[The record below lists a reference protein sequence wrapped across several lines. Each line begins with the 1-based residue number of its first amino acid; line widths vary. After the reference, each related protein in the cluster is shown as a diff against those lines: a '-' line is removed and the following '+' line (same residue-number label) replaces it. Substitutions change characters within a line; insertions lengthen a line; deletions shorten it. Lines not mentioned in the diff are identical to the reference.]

1 MVVLHPVTL
10 GIYLQLF
17 FRFIVS
23 QPTFLTSVLP
33 ISAGKAGPRAP
44 RLPSVVP
51 SWGGRRPGR
60 CVLGWR
66 GAGWERPGV
75 VAGCPCGDAPSV
87 LVPSSCSEPRTLD
100 RLLHLLQ
107 DGVLVRIVGT
117 VTETDVQVR
126 EVSPDV
132 AVNAPLTLSLGR
144 GALGP
149 QGPTALQAGLP
160 VRGVPLILLG
170 VSGPL
175 QPWDQVSHL
184 SSTVSFPV
192 ELSP

>member
-1 MVVLHPVTL
+1 M
-10 GIYLQLF
+10 
-17 FRFIVS
+17 
-23 QPTFLTSVLP
+23 
-33 ISAGKAGPRAP
+33 
-44 RLPSVVP
+44 
-51 SWGGRRPGR
+51 
-60 CVLGWR
+60 
-66 GAGWERPGV
+66 
-75 VAGCPCGDAPSV
+75 
-87 LVPSSCSEPRTLD
+87 
-100 RLLHLLQ
+100 
-107 DGVLVRIVGT
+107 VRIVGS

>member
-1 MVVLHPVTL
+1 M
-10 GIYLQLF
+10 
-17 FRFIVS
+17 
-23 QPTFLTSVLP
+23 
-33 ISAGKAGPRAP
+33 
-44 RLPSVVP
+44 
-51 SWGGRRPGR
+51 
-60 CVLGWR
+60 
-66 GAGWERPGV
+66 
-75 VAGCPCGDAPSV
+75 AGCPCGDTPSV
-87 LVPSSCSEPRTLD
+87 LVPSSCSEPGTLD

-107 DGVLVRIVGT
+107 DGVLVRIVGS

-132 AVNAPLTLSLGR
+132 AINAPLTLSLGR

-149 QGPTALQAGLP
+149 QGPAALQASLP
-160 VRGVPLILLG
+160 MRGVPLVLLG

-184 SSTVSFPV
+184 SSAVSFSI